1 MVLTLQNYDFSRKFV
16 KLTIATNT
24 IDMKKTLFALA
35 LTSLLPLAAT
45 AQTAPQVKTSDYQ
58 FTNVKEIPVTPVKN
72 QYRSGTCWCFSAL
85 SFLES
90 EVIKAKGLKPEAYPD
105 FSEMYIIRHSY
116 HDRALKYV
124 RLNGYLNMAQGSG
137 FGDVLEVVR
146 DYGLMPQSVYTGMNY
161 GYDLPVQGELDA
173 VLKGYVQAVVK
184 NPNKKLTP
192 VWPKGFDG
200 ILDAYLGELPET
212 FEVDGKTYTAE
223 SYRDAMGINPD
234 DYVNISSYTHHP
246 FYSQFAIEVEDN
258 WRWGLCYNVPLDEFM
273 AIIDNAVENGYTVL
287 WGGDVSETGFTRDG
301 LAILVDTEAKA
312 TSGSDQERWVG
323 KAEEKPADAPIAKE
337 IEVTQELR
345 QQMFD
350 EKTSTD
356 DHGMHLYGTA
366 KDQTGK
372 KYYLIKNSWG
382 VTGAYDGIW
391 YMTENF
397 VKGKT
402 LNFVVNKKALPKDIQ
417 KKLGIK

>member
-1 MVLTLQNYDFSRKFV
+1 MTLHMKKVILTL
-16 KLTIATNT
+16 
-24 IDMKKTLFALA
+24 ALA
-35 LTSLLPLAAT
+35 AFAAASLG
-45 AQTAPQVKTSDYQ
+45 AQAPKVKPADYQ
-58 FTNVKEIPVTPVKN
+58 FTTVKEIPVTSMKN
-72 QYRSGTCWCFSAL
+72 QNRSGTCWCFSAL

-90 EVIKAKGLKPEAYPD
+90 EVIKAKNLKAEAYPD
-105 FSEMYIIRHSY
+105 FSEMFVVRHSY
-116 HDRALKYV
+116 HDRAVKFV
-124 RLNGYLNMAQGSG
+124 RLNGYLNMAAGSG
-137 FGDVLEVVR
+137 FGDVLEVIR
-146 DYGLMPQSVYTGMNY
+146 DYGLMPQSAYSGMNY

-184 NPNKKLTP
+184 NPNRKLTP

-212 FEVDGKTYTAE
+212 FVENGVTYTAE

-258 WRWGLCYNVPLDEFM
+258 WRWGLCYNLPLDEFM

-287 WGGDVSETGFTRDG
+287 WGGDVSEPGFTRDG
-301 LAILVDTEAKA
+301 LAVLLDTEAKA
-312 TSGSDQERWVG
+312 TTGSDQERWVG
-323 KAEEKPADAPIAKE
+323 KAEDKPAAAAEKKE
-337 IEVTQELR
+337 LPKELQVTQEIR
-345 QQMFD
+345 QRMYD

-366 KDQTGK
+366 KDQNGT

-382 VTGAYDGIW
+382 VTGAYDGTW
-391 YMTENF
+391 YMSENF

-402 LNFVVNKKALPKDIQ
+402 LNFVVNKKALPKDIA

>member
-1 MVLTLQNYDFSRKFV
+1 MKKVILTL
-16 KLTIATNT
+16 
-24 IDMKKTLFALA
+24 ALA
-35 LTSLLPLAAT
+35 AFAAASLW
-45 AQTAPQVKTSDYQ
+45 AQAPKVKPADYQ
-58 FTNVKEIPVTPVKN
+58 FTTVKEIPVTSMKN
-72 QYRSGTCWCFSAL
+72 QNRSGTCWCFSAL

-90 EVIKAKGLKPEAYPD
+90 EVIKAKNLKAEAYPD
-105 FSEMYIIRHSY
+105 FSEMFVVRHSY
-116 HDRALKYV
+116 HDRALKFV
-124 RLNGYLNMAQGSG
+124 RLNGYLNMAAGSG
-137 FGDVLEVVR
+137 FGDVLEVIR
-146 DYGLMPQSVYTGMNY
+146 DYGLMPQTAYSGMNY

-184 NPNKKLTP
+184 NPNRKLTP

-212 FEVDGKTYTAE
+212 FVENGVTYTAG

-258 WRWGLCYNVPLDEFM
+258 WRWGLCYNLPLDEFM

-287 WGGDVSETGFTRDG
+287 WGGDVSEPGFTRDG
-301 LAILVDTEAKA
+301 LAVLLDTEAKA
-312 TSGSDQERWVG
+312 TTGSDQERWVG
-323 KAEEKPADAPIAKE
+323 KAEDKPAAAAEKKE
-337 IEVTQELR
+337 LPKELNVTQEIR

-366 KDQTGK
+366 KDQNGT

-382 VTGAYDGIW
+382 VTGAYKGTW
-391 YMTENF
+391 YMSENF

-402 LNFVVNKKALPKDIQ
+402 LNFVVNKKALPKDIA

>member
-1 MVLTLQNYDFSRKFV
+1 MRKAFF
-16 KLTIATNT
+16 
-24 IDMKKTLFALA
+24 LFAA
-35 LTSLLPLAAT
+35 AVLLPMTVAAQQP
-45 AQTAPQVKTSDYQ
+45 AAPKVKTSDYQ
-58 FTNVKEIPVTPVKN
+58 FTTVKEIPVTSMKN

-90 EVIKAKGLKPEAYPD
+90 EVIKAKNLKADAYPD
-105 FSEMYIIRHSY
+105 FSEMFIIRNSY

-124 RLNGYLNMAQGSG
+124 RLNGFLNMAAGSG
-137 FGDVLEVVR
+137 FGDVLEVIR
-146 DYGLMPQSVYTGMNY
+146 DYGLVPQSAYSGMNY

-200 ILDAYLGELPET
+200 ILDAYLGQVPET
-212 FEVDGKTYTAE
+212 FVENGVTYTPQ

-234 DYVNISSYTHHP
+234 DFVNISSYTHHP

-258 WRWGLCYNVPLDEFM
+258 WRWGLCYNLPLDEFM
-273 AIIDNAVENGYTVL
+273 AVIDNAVDNGYTVL

-301 LAILVDTEAKA
+301 LAILLDEEAKP

-323 KAEEKPADAPIAKE
+323 KAEDKPAAAASKE
-337 IEVTQELR
+337 LPKELSVTQELR

-366 KDQTGK
+366 KDQNGT

-382 VTGAYDGIW
+382 VTGAYDGVW
-391 YMTENF
+391 YMSEEF

-402 LNFVVNKKALPKDIQ
+402 LNFVVNKKALPKDIA

>member
-1 MVLTLQNYDFSRKFV
+1 MEMSNEY
-16 KLTIATNT
+16 
-24 IDMKKTLFALA
+24 DMKKAFLLFAAMAVLS
-35 LTSLLPLAAT
+35 LTGVQSQA
-45 AQTAPQVKTSDYQ
+45 QVKPADYQ
-58 FTNVKEIPVTPVKN
+58 FTTVKEIPVTSMKN

-90 EVIKAKGLKPEAYPD
+90 EVIKAKNLKADAYPD
-105 FSEMYIIRHSY
+105 FSEMFIIRNSY

-124 RLNGYLNMAQGSG
+124 RLNGYLNMAAGSG
-137 FGDVLEVVR
+137 FGDVLEVIR
-146 DYGLMPQSVYTGMNY
+146 DYGLVPQSAYSGMNY

-200 ILDAYLGELPET
+200 ILDAYLGVVPET
-212 FEVDGKTYTAE
+212 FVENGVTYTPA

-258 WRWGLCYNVPLDEFM
+258 WRWGLCYNLPLDELM
-273 AIIDNAVENGYTVL
+273 AVIDNAVDNGYTVL
-287 WGGDVSETGFTRDG
+287 WGGDVSEAGFTRDG
-301 LAILVDTEAKA
+301 LAILVDTANKA

-323 KAEEKPADAPIAKE
+323 KAEDKPAAAKE
-337 IEVTQELR
+337 LAKELQVTQETR

-366 KDQTGK
+366 KDQNGT

-382 VTGAYDGIW
+382 VTGAYDGVW
-391 YMTENF
+391 YMSENF

-402 LNFVVNKKALPKDIQ
+402 LNFVVNKKALPKDIA

>member
-1 MVLTLQNYDFSRKFV
+1 MTVHMTLHMKKVILTL
-16 KLTIATNT
+16 
-24 IDMKKTLFALA
+24 ALA
-35 LTSLLPLAAT
+35 AFAAASLG
-45 AQTAPQVKTSDYQ
+45 AQAPKVKPADYQ
-58 FTNVKEIPVTPVKN
+58 FTTVKEIPVTSMKN
-72 QYRSGTCWCFSAL
+72 QNRSGTCWCFSAL

-90 EVIKAKGLKPEAYPD
+90 EVIKAKNLKAEAYPD
-105 FSEMYIIRHSY
+105 FSEMFVVRHSY
-116 HDRALKYV
+116 HDRAVKFV
-124 RLNGYLNMAQGSG
+124 RLNGYLNMAAGSG
-137 FGDVLEVVR
+137 FGDVLEVIR
-146 DYGLMPQSVYTGMNY
+146 DYGLMPQSAYSGMNY

-184 NPNKKLTP
+184 NPNRKLTP

-212 FEVDGKTYTAE
+212 FVENGVTYTAE

-258 WRWGLCYNVPLDEFM
+258 WRWGLCYNLPLDEFM

-287 WGGDVSETGFTRDG
+287 WGGDVSEPGFTRDG
-301 LAILVDTEAKA
+301 LAVLLDTEAKA
-312 TSGSDQERWVG
+312 TTGSDQERWVG
-323 KAEEKPADAPIAKE
+323 KAEDKPAAAAEKKE
-337 IEVTQELR
+337 LPKELQVTQEIR
-345 QQMFD
+345 QRMYD

-366 KDQTGK
+366 KDQNGT

-382 VTGAYDGIW
+382 VTGAYDGTW
-391 YMTENF
+391 YMSENF

-402 LNFVVNKKALPKDIQ
+402 LNFVVNKKALPKDIA

>member
-1 MVLTLQNYDFSRKFV
+1 MTVNMTLHMKRMILTL
-16 KLTIATNT
+16 
-24 IDMKKTLFALA
+24 ALA
-35 LTSLLPLAAT
+35 AFAAASLG
-45 AQTAPQVKTSDYQ
+45 AQAPKVKPADYQ
-58 FTNVKEIPVTPVKN
+58 FTTVKEIPVTSMKN
-72 QYRSGTCWCFSAL
+72 QNRSGTCWCFSAL

-90 EVIKAKGLKPEAYPD
+90 EVIKAKNLKAEAYPD
-105 FSEMYIIRHSY
+105 FSEMFVVRHSY
-116 HDRALKYV
+116 HDRAVKFV
-124 RLNGYLNMAQGSG
+124 RLNGYLNMAAGSG
-137 FGDVLEVVR
+137 FGDVLEVIR
-146 DYGLMPQSVYTGMNY
+146 DYGLMPQSAYSGMNY

-184 NPNKKLTP
+184 NPNRKLTP

-212 FEVDGKTYTAE
+212 FVENGVTYTAE

-258 WRWGLCYNVPLDEFM
+258 WRWGLCYNLPLDEFM

-287 WGGDVSETGFTRDG
+287 WGGDVSEPGFTRDG
-301 LAILVDTEAKA
+301 LAVLLDTEAKA
-312 TSGSDQERWVG
+312 TTGSDQERWVG
-323 KAEEKPADAPIAKE
+323 KAEDKPAAAAEKKE
-337 IEVTQELR
+337 LPKELQVTQEIR
-345 QQMFD
+345 QRMYD

-366 KDQTGK
+366 KDQNGT

-382 VTGAYDGIW
+382 VTGAYDGTW
-391 YMTENF
+391 YMSENF

-402 LNFVVNKKALPKDIQ
+402 LNFVVNKKALPKDIA

>member
-1 MVLTLQNYDFSRKFV
+1 MTLH
-16 KLTIATNT
+16 
-24 IDMKKTLFALA
+24 MKKVILTFALA
-35 LTSLLPLAAT
+35 AFAAASLG
-45 AQTAPQVKTSDYQ
+45 AQAPKVKPADYQ
-58 FTNVKEIPVTPVKN
+58 FTTVKEIPVTSMKN
-72 QYRSGTCWCFSAL
+72 QNRSGTCWCFSAL

-90 EVIKAKGLKPEAYPD
+90 EVIKAKNLKAEAYPD
-105 FSEMYIIRHSY
+105 FSEMFVVRHSY
-116 HDRALKYV
+116 HDRAVKFV
-124 RLNGYLNMAQGSG
+124 RLNGYLNMAAGSG
-137 FGDVLEVVR
+137 FGDVLEVIR
-146 DYGLMPQSVYTGMNY
+146 DYGLMPQSAYSGMNY

-184 NPNKKLTP
+184 NPNRKLTP

-212 FEVDGKTYTAE
+212 FVENGVTYTAE

-258 WRWGLCYNVPLDEFM
+258 WRWGLCYNLPLDEFM

-287 WGGDVSETGFTRDG
+287 WGGDVSEPGFTRDG
-301 LAILVDTEAKA
+301 LAVLLDTEAKA
-312 TSGSDQERWVG
+312 TTGSDQERWVG
-323 KAEEKPADAPIAKE
+323 KAEDKPAAAAEKKE
-337 IEVTQELR
+337 LPKELQVTQEIR
-345 QQMFD
+345 QRMYD

-366 KDQTGK
+366 KDQNGT

-382 VTGAYDGIW
+382 VTGAYDGTW
-391 YMTENF
+391 YMSENF

-402 LNFVVNKKALPKDIQ
+402 LNFVVNKKALPKDIA